1 MSEPLAGLET
11 IPDRARAHLRVFDD
25 GIALIDP
32 VTWRTHVL
40 SPQGFALLAELL
52 QVAAAHPSMHAPSA
66 LLERFALSAGEAAGS
81 DDGAQGDAGDPAG
94 QHERALLE
102 LARIAL
108 HLRQDRA

>member
-1 MSEPLAGLET
+1 MIEPLAGLET
-11 IPDRARAHLRVFDD
+11 IPDSARAHLRVFDD
-25 GIALIDP
+25 GVALIDP

-52 QVAAAHPSMHAPSA
+52 QVATAHPSMHVPSA
-66 LLERFALSAGEAAGS
+66 LLDRFALSAGEGT
-81 DDGAQGDAGDPAG
+81 GTEEGVGDPAG
-94 QHERALLE
+94 QHERGLLE

>member
-1 MSEPLAGLET
+1 MIGTIAGLEAM
-11 IPDRARAHLRVFDD
+11 PAGVRALLRVFDD

-52 QVAAAHPSMHAPSA
+52 QVAVADPSIREPADVLH
-66 LLERFALSAGEAAGS
+66 RFAVSAGEVERN
-81 DDGAQGDAGDPAG
+81 DGEQQPHG
-94 QHERALLE
+94 LLE

-108 HLRQDRA
+108 HLRQDGE